1 MVEQRSKINAVE
13 PENYLK
19 TTLILGIAGSLFSGY
34 LSAVKLFTAGCALN
48 ETCPDFLGYPACYF
62 GFGLFFLIFLVA
74 LFGYLKQ
81 ITAWTTAKA
90 HLAVSLVG
98 VAFAA
103 YFAIPETQDLLAGN
117 ARYSLGL
124 SSCAYGLIFFI
135 AVLALASSFLLKKKN
150 A

>member
-1 MVEQRSKINAVE
+1 METQS
-13 PENYLK
+13 YLK
-19 TTLILGIAGSLFSGY
+19 TTLYLGIAGSLFSGY
-34 LSAVKLFTAGCALN
+34 LSAIKLFTKGCALN

-90 HLAVSLVG
+90 HLAISLLG
-98 VAFAA
+98 MAFAA
-103 YFAIPETQDLLAGN
+103 NFAIPETQDLLAGN
-117 ARYSLGL
+117 ARYTLGL
-124 SSCAYGLIFFI
+124 SSCAYGLVFFAAVFAI
-135 AVLALASSFLLKKKN
+135 AASFLLKRRK